1 MRRAEVPG
9 LGRGAV
15 MGLALASRCG
25 GVRSLRPGGVYGGAG
40 FLADHGEIRREVDPT
55 HDAGFFLETA
65 RQRSPP
71 DRR

>member
-9 LGRGAV
+9 LGRGAI
-15 MGLALASRCG
+15 MGFALASRCG
-25 GVRSLRPGGVYGGAG
+25 GPLPPSGGVYGDAR
-40 FLADHGEIRREVDPT
+40 FLADHEEIRREVDPT

-71 DRR
+71 DR